1 MSEPRRDEDRTVVF
15 SAASDPQVPG
25 DATAPMNGNQGAA
38 ENTRAYAGENS
49 AAERTGSMAAAARAA
64 EQRAAADAQADDAA
78 GLWDNPAADN
88 VAWSAGDAD
97 DVWGNAAD
105 AGSDRTRVMPYNQVP
120 ASYPDPEKD
129 PANPYR
135 EQPLTQTQLMP
146 AAARQRTS
154 AARRQSPYAADRDD
168 AYDPRGYAAPS
179 APAPERGGRGPLS
192 TRMLFALL
200 GVGLALLIV
209 AFLSLSSCSGNTE
222 AGTNAVTSDTLA
234 QDGATGTDG
243 TASETDGTAASDA
256 NLYVDTSG
264 IVGERWSNAR
274 KILEDRGAD
283 LGSVTVLTDDG
294 QFVLNPSNWTVTSIG
309 VENNVLTVYLTHASD
324 EDTSTDASNGY
335 GTDGTYGTDESGQ
348 TDDGLSLGDVGD
360 ALSGAQDAL
369 EGAGNAVD
377 GANDLLGSAGDILGS
392 LANGAQGLL
401 DRLAN

>member
-25 DATAPMNGNQGAA
+25 DATAPMNGNPGAA
-38 ENTRAYAGENS
+38 EDARAYADESS
-49 AAERTGSMAAAARAA
+49 AAGRTGSMAAAARAA

-78 GLWDNPAADN
+78 DLWESPEADDAA
-88 VAWSAGDAD
+88 WPAGDTDGA
-97 DVWGNAAD
+97 WGNAAD

-120 ASYPDPEKD
+120 ASYPDPEED

-146 AAARQRTS
+146 AAVRQRAS
-154 AARRQSPYAADRDD
+154 AARRQSPYAADRDN

-179 APAPERGGRGPLS
+179 APAPEKGGRGPLS

-234 QDGATGTDG
+234 QDGAAATDG
-243 TASETDGTAASDA
+243 TASETDGTADSEA
-256 NLYVDTSG
+256 NLYVDTSDL
-264 IVGERWSNAR
+264 VGQRWSNAR

-294 QFVLNPSNWTVTSIG
+294 QFVLDPSNWTVTSIG
-309 VENNVLTVYLTHASD
+309 VENNVLTVYLTHATD
-324 EDTSTDASNGY
+324 ESAGTDASNGY
-335 GTDGTYGTDESGQ
+335 GTDGAYGTDGGGQ

-369 EGAGNAVD
+369 EGAGDAVD

>member
-15 SAASDPQVPG
+15 NAASDPQAPG
-25 DATAPMNGNQGAA
+25 DATAPMNGNRGAA
-38 ENTRAYAGENS
+38 ESTRAYAGESS
-49 AAERTGSMAAAARAA
+49 ATERTGSMAAAARAA

-78 GLWDNPAADN
+78 ALWDSPAAD
-88 VAWSAGDAD
+88 DAD

-146 AAARQRTS
+146 AAARQRAS
-154 AARRQSPYAADRDD
+154 AARRQSPYAADRGD

-234 QDGATGTDG
+234 QDGAAGTDG

-264 IVGERWSNAR
+264 LVGERWSNAR

-309 VENNVLTVYLTHASD
+309 VENNVLTVYLTHATD
-324 EDTSTDASNGY
+324 EDASTDASNGY

>member
-25 DATAPMNGNQGAA
+25 DATAPLNGNPGAA
-38 ENTRAYAGENS
+38 EGTRAYADKSN
-49 AAERTGSMAAAARAA
+49 AAARTGSMAAAARAA

-78 GLWDNPAADN
+78 SLWEGSAADET
-88 VAWSAGDAD
+88 
-97 DVWGNAAD
+97 

-120 ASYPDPEKD
+120 SSYPSPEED

-146 AAARQRTS
+146 AAARQRAS
-154 AARRQSPYAADRDD
+154 AARRQSPYAADRGD
-168 AYDPRGYAAPS
+168 AYEPRDYAAPS
-179 APAPERGGRGPLS
+179 APAPEKGARGPLS

-222 AGTNAVTSDTLA
+222 AGANAVTSDTLA
-234 QDGATGTDG
+234 QDGTTGTDG
-243 TASETDGTAASDA
+243 TAGETDGTSGTDGGAASDA

-264 IVGERWSNAR
+264 LVGERWSNAR

-309 VENNVLTVYLTHASD
+309 VENNVLTVYLTHATD
-324 EDTSTDASNGY
+324 EDTSADASNGY

-377 GANDLLGSAGDILGS
+377 GANDLLGSAGDVLGS

>member
-1 MSEPRRDEDRTVVF
+1 MF

-25 DATAPMNGNQGAA
+25 DATAPMNGNQDAA
-38 ENTRAYAGENS
+38 ENTRAYADKSN
-49 AAERTGSMAAAARAA
+49 AAARTGSMAAAARAA

-78 GLWDNPAADN
+78 SLWEGSAAN
-88 VAWSAGDAD
+88 ET
-97 DVWGNAAD
+97 

-120 ASYPDPEKD
+120 ASYPSPEED

-146 AAARQRTS
+146 AAVRQRAS
-154 AARRQSPYAADRDD
+154 AARRQSPYAADRGD
-168 AYDPRGYAAPS
+168 AYEPRDYAAPS
-179 APAPERGGRGPLS
+179 APAPEKGARGPLS

-243 TASETDGTAASDA
+243 AASETNGTSGTDGGAASDA

>member
-25 DATAPMNGNQGAA
+25 DATAPLNGNPGAA
-38 ENTRAYAGENS
+38 EGTRAYADKSN
-49 AAERTGSMAAAARAA
+49 AAARTGSMAAAARAA

-78 GLWDNPAADN
+78 SLWEGSAADET
-88 VAWSAGDAD
+88 
-97 DVWGNAAD
+97 

-120 ASYPDPEKD
+120 SSYPSPEED

-146 AAARQRTS
+146 AAARQRAS
-154 AARRQSPYAADRDD
+154 AARRQSPYAADRGD
-168 AYDPRGYAAPS
+168 AYEPRDYAAPS
-179 APAPERGGRGPLS
+179 APAPEKGARGPLS

-222 AGTNAVTSDTLA
+222 AGANAVTSDTLA
-234 QDGATGTDG
+234 QDGTTGTDG
-243 TASETDGTAASDA
+243 TAGETDGTSGTDGGAASDA

-264 IVGERWSNAR
+264 LVGERWSNAR

-309 VENNVLTVYLTHASD
+309 VENNVLTVYLTHATD
-324 EDTSTDASNGY
+324 EDTSADASNGY